1 MDKWKERISE
11 IINNIEINILDVY
24 FQLFSECLKEITNP
38 EQRFQY
44 IIENVQ
50 GKTFSD
56 NGESF
61 YISESIINNYTDQ
74 YTRELTDYIRML
86 SERNYPEDEF
96 YSILYRYVF
105 NGELYPKE
113 TSIQSYLLYL
123 LAEKLPGIPYYQT
136 ENLLK
141 LSNEEYRVIVDRIH
155 PQIEKAVAMLNRHFK
170 SKTEET
176 SQLYYISQD
185 VASDE
190 ERIVYWSVV
199 MSIMRAISKDRA
211 ERQEAKEE

>member
-1 MDKWKERISE
+1 M
-11 IINNIEINILDVY
+11 
-24 FQLFSECLKEITNP
+24 
-38 EQRFQY
+38 
-44 IIENVQ
+44 
-50 GKTFSD
+50 
-56 NGESF
+56 
-61 YISESIINNYTDQ
+61 
-74 YTRELTDYIRML
+74 
-86 SERNYPEDEF
+86 
-96 YSILYRYVF
+96 YRYVF